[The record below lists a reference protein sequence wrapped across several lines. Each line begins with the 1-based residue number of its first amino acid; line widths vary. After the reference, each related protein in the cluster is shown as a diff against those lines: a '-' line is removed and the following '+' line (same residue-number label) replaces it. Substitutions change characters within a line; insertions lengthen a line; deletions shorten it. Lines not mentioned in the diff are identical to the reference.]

1 MIVFSNSVFGWI
13 KAGQRSGYD
22 GRYYSVDFTRTDHA
36 AVAEAYG
43 IKSWTV
49 TEPDQL
55 APALQAAL
63 ELDKPTLVDIISQ
76 PLQEARAPVSEWV
89 A

>member
-1 MIVFSNSVFGWI
+1 MGDGSFGMAVGELETIHRLGVPVMMIVFSNSVFGWI

-55 APALQAAL
+55 APALHGCA
-63 ELDKPTLVDIISQ
+63 
-76 PLQEARAPVSEWV
+76 
-89 A
+89 